1 MEERDAVLFGGCAG
15 YGGVGPR
22 AACGAFSGV
31 AVRVAGGEFGGHR
44 DAGGEACE

>member
-22 AACGAFSGV
+22 AACGAFPRV
-31 AVRVAGGEFGGHR
+31 AVRVARGESGGPR
-44 DAGGEACE
+44 VAGGEACE